1 MLITLNELGKFLYKS
16 INEFMASL
24 TKKCKGI
31 GQFCGCLPP
40 TEKDQRKRKEKEKLL
55 KNEAKGGEGEDPAKA
70 VVSFNL

>member
-24 TKKCKGI
+24 SKQCKSI

-40 TEKDQRKRKEKEKLL
+40 EPKKGHKDRQKLI
-55 KNEAKGGEGEDPAKA
+55 KNDQKSVEDQDKSAGI
-70 VVSFNL
+70 VSFNL